1 MAPCLHISAVDATG
15 DVLIAG
21 ATAAPGY
28 PTTPDSYQPNYTAAS
43 KTVLTCGP
51 PIPME
56 VTSPSGYV
64 TLVKADGSGLIFSTF
79 FSGSKSDSV
88 SFAAL
93 TSAGIYL
100 GGQGRFRR
108 FAWVRWHSAV
118 SVPPSRLRDPNG
130 AGWIGHFVNSHAA
143 GNSLAYDSTTG
154 TLLLVSGSDLLRFDP
169 STATPIACLLDAADS
184 NPVTSVAPGELLAMY
199 RAFPILREQPV
210 WRSQ

>member
-1 MAPCLHISAVDATG
+1 MPAYIALDAQG
-15 DVLIAG
+15 NVLIAG

-64 TLVKADGSGLIFSTF
+64 TVVKADGSGLVFSTF
-79 FSGSKSDSV
+79 FSGSKTDNV

-100 GGQGRFRR
+100 GGQAG
-108 FAWVRWHSAV
+108 SADLPGFDGA
-118 SVPPSRLRDPNG
+118 VPSQCLP
-130 AGWIGHFVNSHAA
+130 AGFVTRMTLDGSAISPTL
-143 GNSLAYDSTTG
+143 SL
-154 TLLLVSGSDLLRFDP
+154 
-169 STATPIACLLDAADS
+169 IH
-184 NPVTSVAPGELLAMY
+184 
-199 RAFPILREQPV
+199 I
-210 WRSQ
+210 